1 MQRSFVHILLSLL
14 LLLSQQ
20 VGMVHGY
27 THANELQGSG
37 QARIAAEANG
47 NREGKPAKGA
57 LVDLCV
63 QCAASAQMA
72 FALPTVVRLFLPVD
86 VAFNLQPAPRIPALC
101 LLTRCVFDS
110 RAPPASW

>member
-20 VGMVHGY
+20 VGTMHGY
-27 THANELQGSG
+27 THANDFQRGGIE
-37 QARIAAEANG
+37 RIAAEAET
-47 NREGKPAKGA
+47 RSGKPAKGA

-72 FALPTVVRLFLPVD
+72 FALPTVVRMFLPVD
-86 VAFNLQPAPRIPALC
+86 VAFNLQPAPRIPTLC

-110 RAPPASW
+110 RAPPSAW